1 MSGVHGTD
9 EGKVIASVRLRTD
22 GVSWQALDDEVVI
35 LDLDAAIYFTAR
47 GSAAALLRML
57 EADIDEEHLVTGLL
71 EEYDVD
77 VETATSD
84 VKSFIATLN
93 HHRLLAD
100 GQ

>member
-1 MSGVHGTD
+1 
-9 EGKVIASVRLRTD
+9 VRLRTE

-57 EADIDEEHLVTGLL
+57 EHDTNEEQLVAGLL

-77 VETATSD
+77 VATATLD
-84 VKSFIATLN
+84 VKSFLATLD
-93 HHRLLAD
+93 HHRLLAE
-100 GQ
+100 GP